1 LKKKRERV
9 NPEEEDRV
17 MQINTNLNGVKKEA

>member
-1 LKKKRERV
+1 MKKKRERV

-17 MQINTNLNGVKKEA
+17 MQMNTNLNGVKKEA